1 MGGVLA
7 TLVGSL
13 AEAWQEVRIH
23 KGRVLLSLV
32 GVAVAVCALSGSVA
46 MSDIAQQGTIEQAER
61 SSGRAATL
69 TMGMSPSDTSTAG
82 WQQADQAWFD
92 VLDRYE
98 IAYAT
103 RVRWDQTSVQFPEG
117 VQDVSLQVVDQP
129 YGEMHRTLIDHGTWF
144 GVDDSDRL
152 APAVVINT
160 AMWQSLG
167 SPDLATHPQVT
178 IAGLGGTEAV
188 VVGVYRTSAWD
199 TWPSMYML
207 TANFASIVDP
217 SRLVSSPPQY
227 EMWVPEPLVRELS
240 NRIQAEMTA
249 SVGATGFV
257 SVDRTDWGAYMDDP
271 TAILRIVTLVI
282 GGIILLLGALGLV
295 NIALVT
301 VRQRIREIGIRRSFG
316 ATSNRVFFAVMME
329 SVVAT
334 VVAGIVGVILA
345 VLIVNSPMVSDL
357 VSGGLVSDMPPF
369 PASAAVF
376 GLVVATVV
384 GALAGLIPAVIAVR
398 VKVIDAIRY

>member
-1 MGGVLA
+1 MGGMLA

-61 SSGRAATL
+61 QSGRAATL
-69 TMGMSPSDTSTAG
+69 TMGLSPSDTSTAG
-82 WQQADQAWFD
+82 WQQVDEAWFD
-92 VLDRYE
+92 ALDRYE

-103 RVRWDQTSVQFPEG
+103 RVRWDQTSVRFPENA
-117 VQDVSLQVVDQP
+117 QDVSLQVVDQA
-129 YGEMHRTLIDHGTWF
+129 YGEMHRVLIDHGTWF

-152 APAVVINT
+152 APAVVVNT
-160 AMWQSLG
+160 AMWDLLG
-167 SPDLATHPQVT
+167 SPDLRTHPQVT
-178 IAGLGGTEAV
+178 ISGLGGTQAV
-188 VVGVYRTSAWD
+188 VIGVHRTSTWD

-207 TANFASIVDP
+207 TASFASIVDP
-217 SRLVSSPPQY
+217 GRLTSSPPQY
-227 EMWVPEPLVRELS
+227 EMWVPEPLVKDLS
-240 NRIQAEMTA
+240 ARIQAEMA
-249 SVGATGFV
+249 PSVGGTGFV
-257 SVDRTDWGAYMDDP
+257 NVDRTDWGAYMDDP

-282 GGIILLLGALGLV
+282 GGIILLLGALGLL

-316 ATSNRVFFAVMME
+316 ATSGRVFFAVMME

-357 VSGGLVSDMPPF
+357 VSGGLISDMPPF

-384 GALAGLIPAVIAVR
+384 GALAGLIPALIAVR
-398 VKVIDAIRY
+398 VKVIDAIRF

>member
-1 MGGVLA
+1 MSALLA
-7 TLVGSL
+7 TLVGSVV
-13 AEAWQEVRIH
+13 EAWQEVRIH

-69 TMGMSPSDTSTAG
+69 TMGPSPSDSSLAG
-82 WQQADQAWFD
+82 WQRVDEAWFE
-92 VLDRYE
+92 VLDRYD

-103 RVRWDQTSVQFPEG
+103 RVRWDQTTVRFPEG
-117 VQDVSLQVVDQP
+117 TQDVSLQVVDQP

-160 AMWQSLG
+160 AMWQAMG
-167 SPDLATHPQVT
+167 SPDLRTHPQVT
-178 IAGLGGTEAV
+178 IAGLGGTQAV
-188 VVGVYRTSAWD
+188 VIGVYRTSTWD
-199 TWPSMYML
+199 TWPAMYML
-207 TANFASIVDP
+207 TANFAGVVDP
-217 SRLVSSPPQY
+217 ARFASAAPQY
-227 EMWVPEPLVRELS
+227 EMWVPEPLVKELS
-240 NRIQAEMTA
+240 SRIQAEMSA
-249 SVGATGFV
+249 SVGPTGSV
-257 SVDRTDWGAYMDDP
+257 GVDRSDWGAFMDDP

-316 ATSNRVFFAVMME
+316 ATSGRVFFAVMME

-345 VLIVNSPMVSDL
+345 VLIVNSPILADL

-376 GLVVATVV
+376 GLAVATVV